1 MNTDRRSWILS
12 VLSALPLM
20 RFLKPTEEV
29 TRGSNLIC
37 ARCGNRRE
45 CTICEMT
52 CSNCL
57 GKRPSCSMC
66 QGRYYSLQ
74 WTIPPDKKAEL
85 NQLGEGNIIDNKWGN
100 CTTDIPDCLEVHKA
114 FQKLT
119 GEL

>member
-20 RFLKPTEEV
+20 RFLKPTAV
-29 TRGSNLIC
+29 TKGNNFIC

-45 CTICEMT
+45 CAICEMT

-66 QGRYYSLQ
+66 LPGTVLSDLFGWGLAARN
-74 WTIPPDKKAEL
+74 PDAHEITT
-85 NQLGEGNIIDNKWGN
+85 GNHGWHRDTK
-100 CTTDIPDCLEVHKA
+100 HH
-114 FQKLT
+114 
-119 GEL
+119 

>member
-1 MNTDRRSWILS
+1 MVTDRRSWILS

-57 GKRPSCSMC
+57 GKRPSCSNC
-66 QGRYYSLQ
+66 QGKYYHYSPL
-74 WTIPPDKKAEL
+74 
-85 NQLGEGNIIDNKWGN
+85 LGEENIIGTSWANN
-100 CTTDIPDCLEVHKA
+100 SADIPADCLKIHREYMK
-114 FQKLT
+114 QI
-119 GEL
+119 GEM